1 MYIATYDIGTTAVKG
16 VVLEKDGHMVAA
28 ADKNL
33 TTYMKG
39 EQKEQDPEEWY
50 QAFCAVTKEMLAQI
64 PCAEISGVI
73 MSGQMQDLILIDE
86 SGKNIGNAV
95 LYSDGRAAEEAEAL
109 RKSMQEGELERR
121 TGNHYDG
128 SLSLPKLLWI
138 QKHDPE
144 RFRKT
149 KKILISAKDYII
161 YRLSKKA
168 VGDVTACSTAGA
180 MNLKDTSWDVAILN
194 AAGISIEL
202 FPKLYYPE
210 QVVGYVTPEAA
221 ACTGLSTGTKV
232 YAGIGDAGAT
242 TLASGI
248 SDVGEYNINLGTSGW
263 VAAIS
268 KQVGEVDNGVF
279 NLAAFQKNCYINVV
293 PFLNGAN
300 IHRWVSSIF
309 SEEGDNKID
318 YAKAEDLAAHSVPG
332 SNGVVCLPYLNGER
346 FPVMD
351 AQIKGSFLGI
361 TPKTTKGD
369 MIRSC
374 LEGVAFSIRQGI
386 ARIGYETKKISVIG
400 GGGRVKLW
408 NQILA
413 DVLGQKVY
421 AYKNAEYLP
430 AFALASSVLME
441 QGKISGYKEFTDL
454 LQGKEYSVC
463 YTPDKKRTIVYDE
476 LYKSYL
482 RLYPIVRMYYHGE

>member
-16 VVLEKDGHMVAA
+16 VLLEKDGHMAAVA
-28 ADKNL
+28 DENL

-39 EQKEQDPEEWY
+39 EQKEQNPEEWY
-50 QAFCAVTKEMLAQI
+50 QAFCKVTKEMLAQI
-64 PCAEISGVI
+64 PRAEIAGII
-73 MSGQMQDLILIDE
+73 MSGQMQDLILTDE
-86 SGKNIGNAV
+86 NGKSLGNAI
-95 LYSDGRAAEEAEAL
+95 LYSDGRASEEAAEL
-109 RKSMQEGELERR
+109 GKSVKEGELERR

-128 SLSLPKLLWI
+128 SLPLPKLLWV
-138 QKHDPE
+138 KKYEPE

-149 KKILISAKDYII
+149 KKVLISAKDYII
-161 YRLSKKA
+161 YRLSGKA

-180 MNLKDTSWDVAILN
+180 MNLRDTRWDEAILN
-194 AAGISIEL
+194 AAGISAEL
-202 FPKLYYPE
+202 FPPLYYPE
-210 QVVGYVTPEAA
+210 QVAGTVTAEAS
-221 ACTGLSTGTKV
+221 ACTGLPAGTKV
-232 YAGIGDAGAT
+232 YVGIGDAGAT

-248 SDVGEYNINLGTSGW
+248 SDAGEYNINLGTSGW

-268 KQVGEVDNGVF
+268 QQVGETSEGMF

-300 IHRWVSSIF
+300 IHRWVSGIF
-309 SEEGDNKID
+309 SEDSNGKID
-318 YAKAEDLAAHSVPG
+318 YVKAEMLASHSAPG

-361 TPKTTKGD
+361 TPKTMKGD

-374 LEGVAFSIRQGI
+374 LEGVAFSIRQGM
-386 ARIGYETKKISVIG
+386 ARIGYAPRKISVIG
-400 GGGRVKLW
+400 GGGRVNLW

-413 DVLGQKVY
+413 DVLGQRVY
-421 AYKNAEYLP
+421 VYKNAEYLP
-430 AFALASSVLME
+430 AFALASSVLLE
-441 QGKISGYKEFTDL
+441 QGMISGYREFTEL

-463 YTPDKKRTIVYDE
+463 YTPDKERMAVYNE
-476 LYKSYL
+476 IYKSYL
-482 RLYPIVRMYYHGE
+482 RLYPAVRMYYHGE